1 MIGRPSAA
9 VATVLIGAL
18 AGAACSTAADA
29 AGEAGDAV
37 YRLEAESC
45 SGLQVVEAT
54 AVAVAPDALVT
65 VAHAFDDVRSVRV
78 VTADADPIEIPVE
91 VVVLDAERDVAVLRP
106 AEEVGAVLETA
117 SAETGDVA
125 RIITAAQVGEL
136 RTKRAVI
143 DEVTRVRVDGTGERL
158 ALALTADIRPGDS
171 GAPVV
176 DLEGR
181 LVGMV
186 FAAADADGTGG
197 WAIAVEEIQLL
208 VADADAVTAP
218 LTATDCN

>member
-1 MIGRPSAA
+1 MTGRRSAA

-18 AGAACSTAADA
+18 AGAACTMAPDT

-37 YRLEAESC
+37 YRLEADSC
-45 SGLQVVEAT
+45 SGVHVVEAT

-78 VTADADPIEIPVE
+78 LTADVDPVEIPVE

-106 AEEVGAVLETA
+106 ADEVDAVLETA
-117 SAETGDVA
+117 TAEAGTVA

-158 ALALTADIRPGDS
+158 ALALAADIAPGDS

-176 DLEGR
+176 DPEGR

-186 FAAADADGTGG
+186 FAAVGDDGTGG
-197 WAIAVEEIQLL
+197 WAVAMEELQPL
-208 VADADAVTAP
+208 VADADAVIAP
-218 LTATDCN
+218 VITTGCD